1 MALWWCGAQDDH
13 TAEPGS
19 LIAVT
24 GSATPST
31 VLIGRYR
38 LDLLIGRGAMA
49 EVWRAHDLTR
59 DWPVA
64 VKVFAPL
71 NADPSMR
78 ARFAQEARTAARVVH
93 TNVVSV
99 FDVGDHDGRP
109 FLVMELLSGRSL
121 ADELAERGQLPLSEV
136 RRLLGQAAVGL
147 DAAHRSGVIHRDV
160 KPANLHVTDDGQL
173 KVVDFGIARLAGEV
187 EGRLTA
193 VGTVVGT
200 PAYMSPEQIIGR
212 PGEAPADLYA
222 LGCVAYEMLCG
233 RPPFTGSAVELIQH
247 HLNLSPEPPNR
258 LRPDVPPELEALTLA
273 LLDKDPEARPTA
285 GQLLSR
291 LHSGRPVQPT
301 VPTAVPRP
309 TTVLEAPPAP
319 QGPSGRTAAL
329 AITGVAVAVLLL
341 LLVFRPDQAT
351 PTPQAARP
359 AAPASAAPT
368 SAAAT
373 PTPTRPTATPTRP
386 RPTPTRTDQ
395 LSTWLLGL
403 DRAVLAQ
410 VKQGGLDGDTAE
422 GIRGRIAK
430 ARHQRDTKHVLKAI
444 LKARNDG
451 ELSGRGPLID
461 YLTRS
466 GLTFGQQ
473 GGDDD

>member
-1 MALWWCGAQDDH
+1 M
-13 TAEPGS
+13 
-19 LIAVT
+19 T

-121 ADELAERGQLPLSEV
+121 ADELAERGPLPLSEV

-160 KPANLHVTDDGQL
+160 KPANLHVTDEGQL

-247 HLNLSPEPPNR
+247 HLNLAPEPPSR
-258 LRPDVPPELEALTLA
+258 LRPDVPPELASLTLA

-309 TTVLEAPPAP
+309 TTVLESPPAP
-319 QGPSGRTAAL
+319 QGPSGQTAAL
-329 AITGVAVAVLLL
+329 AITGVAVVVLLL
-341 LLVFRPDQAT
+341 LLVFRPDQGT
-351 PTPQAARP
+351 PMSQAARP
-359 AAPASAAPT
+359 TAAPPTQASAAPASAAP
-368 SAAAT
+368 APT
-373 PTPTRPTATPTRP
+373 PTPTPTSSPTPA
-386 RPTPTRTDQ
+386 PTRTTDK

-403 DRAVLAQ
+403 DRAVQAQ
-410 VKQGGLDGDTAE
+410 VKQGGLDDDAAE
-422 GIRGRIAK
+422 GLRDRIAK

-451 ELSGRGPLID
+451 DLSGRGPLID

-466 GLTFGQQ
+466 GLTFGRQ